1 MSCDIVQQARL
12 QHDEGNHRTGFS
24 PTTATISGLFG
35 MTYIG
40 SPTERVPISG
50 TRQIDDPNLAFL
62 ATPFPGH
69 PTSSDFDVE
78 GQPLF
83 STCRDYLDHAGLS

>member
-1 MSCDIVQQARL
+1 VTSVQQARL
-12 QHDEGNHRTGFS
+12 QHGEGNHRTGFS
-24 PTTATISGLFG
+24 PTKVTISGPFA

-40 SPTERVPISG
+40 SPTERVIPISE
-50 TRQIDDPNLAFL
+50 TRQIGDPNLAFL
-62 ATPFPGH
+62 ATPFPGYQ
-69 PTSSDFDVE
+69 TSSEFDVE

>member
-1 MSCDIVQQARL
+1 
-12 QHDEGNHRTGFS
+12 
-24 PTTATISGLFG
+24 

-40 SPTERVPISG
+40 SPTERVPISE

-78 GQPLF
+78 GQPLL